1 MTRLT
6 RKYEFVDQAAADAAI
21 ALLPQDEEGNPTGE
35 HLVTILGFI
44 LLVPAT
50 YDDEG
55 HELTPPVYSDKY
67 AVDIYWGSE
76 ALESWEPYI
85 VWPLPMGVHTY
96 GSSSSR
102 NEYEATYCGLFP
114 ESEYCNPPLPPEP
127 EELELP

>member
-6 RKYEFVDQAAADAAI
+6 RKYEFVDQATADAAI
-21 ALLPQDEEGNPTGE
+21 ALLPQDEEGIPTSE

-114 ESEYCNPPLPPEP
+114 ESEYCTPPLPPEP